1 MKTFLRIMAVLALG
15 MMIFNATMIDWDTP
29 TEGDSLIA
37 IIGILA
43 SGSAL
48 LLIWILLLSLKINDK
63 QKRKGFLTS
72 PKAFF

>member
-15 MMIFNATMIDWDTP
+15 MMIFNATMIDWNMP
-29 TEGDSLIA
+29 TEGDSLVA

-48 LLIWILLLSLKINDK
+48 LLIWILLLSLKINAK
-63 QKRKGFLTS
+63 QKGKNF
-72 PKAFF
+72 

>member
-29 TEGDSLIA
+29 TEGDSLVA

-48 LLIWILLLSLKINDK
+48 LLIWILLLSLKINAK
-63 QKRKGFLTS
+63 QEGKDF
-72 PKAFF
+72 

>member
-15 MMIFNATMIDWDTP
+15 VMIFNATMIDWDTP
-29 TEGDSLIA
+29 TEGDSLVA

-48 LLIWILLLSLKINDK
+48 LLIWILLLSLKINAK
-63 QKRKGFLTS
+63 QKGKDF
-72 PKAFF
+72 

>member
-1 MKTFLRIMAVLALG
+1 MAVLALG

-29 TEGDSLIA
+29 TEGDSLVA

-48 LLIWILLLSLKINDK
+48 LLIWILLLSLKINAK
-63 QKRKGFLTS
+63 QKGKDF
-72 PKAFF
+72 

>member
-1 MKTFLRIMAVLALG
+1 MKTFLRIIALLALG
-15 MMIFNATMIDWDTP
+15 MMIFNATMIDWEMP

-48 LLIWILLLSLKINDK
+48 LLIWILLLSLKINAK
-63 QKRKGFLTS
+63 QKGKEF
-72 PKAFF
+72 

>member
-15 MMIFNATMIDWDTP
+15 MMIFNATLIDWDMP
-29 TEGDSLIA
+29 TEGDSLVA

-48 LLIWILLLSLKINDK
+48 LLIWILLLSLKINAK
-63 QKRKGFLTS
+63 KKGKDF
-72 PKAFF
+72 

>member
-1 MKTFLRIMAVLALG
+1 MKTFLRILAVLALG

-29 TEGDSLIA
+29 TEGDSLVA

-48 LLIWILLLSLKINDK
+48 LLIWILLLSLKINAK
-63 QKRKGFLTS
+63 QKGKDF
-72 PKAFF
+72 